1 MVETTSNTTETK
13 NNYMPGS
20 SEKKRSVMFYILFW
34 LGIIFAANRKKL
46 SIFEYYHLRQSTGWW
61 LWFIVVLVISI
72 ILLFLPLLK
81 YIAILALFGF
91 AVLLWIFIAQARN
104 GKYKVWFDN
113 TPLGFFP
120 ALGGWIVD
128 LFELEITVD

>member
-1 MVETTSNTTETK
+1 MVETSPNTTETK
-13 NNYMPGS
+13 NNYVPGS
-20 SEKKRSVMFYILFW
+20 SEKKRAIMLYLLFW
-34 LGIIFAANRKKL
+34 LGIVFVVNRKKL

-72 ILLFLPLLK
+72 ILLFVPLLK
-81 YIAILALFGF
+81 YIAILAIISFVG
-91 AVLLWIFIAQARN
+91 LLWAFTKQAWD